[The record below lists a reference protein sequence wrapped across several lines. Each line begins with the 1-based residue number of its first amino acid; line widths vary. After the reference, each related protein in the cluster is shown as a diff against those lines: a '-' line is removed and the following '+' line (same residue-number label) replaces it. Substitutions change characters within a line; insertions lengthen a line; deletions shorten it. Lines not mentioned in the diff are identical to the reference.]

1 MLSSFGV
8 SIQRQGIEEQGHPTS
23 PTAIMTETRCG
34 TLSPSRVEVHSL
46 ATPPIFKPPRR
57 MQSTR
62 SSILLPRSTIYE
74 GASGQTPDMLLEANN
89 HRATQRGSPEHQ
101 YDSAAHGDEGTL
113 RPQQRQTP
121 QGKAIHTNVSITN
134 MRYHVNTH
142 IQLGKEVS
150 TLILWFG
157 EPQSGIGEIFGRNR
171 LRAYCLQVP
180 PVTCFHQPVFHY

>member
-1 MLSSFGV
+1 MFRPATSNRGNEKFVEWKEPVQSKRDIANVDGHDCTSRQSKKKQATRHKFMLSSFGV

-62 SSILLPRSTIYE
+62 SSILLPISTISK

-89 HRATQRGSPEHQ
+89 HQNISMI
-101 YDSAAHGDEGTL
+101 
-113 RPQQRQTP
+113 QQHMETRE
-121 QGKAIHTNVSITN
+121 
-134 MRYHVNTH
+134 
-142 IQLGKEVS
+142 L
-150 TLILWFG
+150 
-157 EPQSGIGEIFGRNR
+157 
-171 LRAYCLQVP
+171 
-180 PVTCFHQPVFHY
+180 